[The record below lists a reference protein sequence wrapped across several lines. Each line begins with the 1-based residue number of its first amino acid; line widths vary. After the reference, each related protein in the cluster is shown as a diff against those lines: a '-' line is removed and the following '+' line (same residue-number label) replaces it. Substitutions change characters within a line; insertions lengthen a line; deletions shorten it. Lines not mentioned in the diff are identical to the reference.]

1 MKSFNVLVALLVL
14 ILSCHGQ
21 EAEKEIKDKAEVFN
35 DYRLFGA
42 STNAFGAISGD
53 EMMVKYSAMGVTD
66 TVHAKFSAKVISVCQ
81 TRGCWMKL
89 ALKDGQETMVR
100 FKDYEF
106 FMPKDI
112 AGQEVIVDGFAFVEE
127 MKIKEQKHYAKDGGA
142 SEEEIT
148 MIKLPKKTYTFV
160 AEGVL
165 LKE

>member
-14 ILSCHGQ
+14 ILSCNAQ
-21 EAEKEIKDKAEVFN
+21 EGRKKIEDKAEVFH
-35 DYRLFGA
+35 DFRIFGA
-42 STNAFGAISGD
+42 PTNTFGAVSSN
-53 EMMVKYSAMGVTD
+53 EMTAKYGAMAVSD
-66 TVHAKFSAKVISVCQ
+66 TIHAKFGAKVIDVCQ
-81 TRGCWMKL
+81 ARGCWMKL
-89 ALKDGQETMVR
+89 AMQDGQETMVR

-127 MKIKEQKHYAKDGGA
+127 MSVDDQRHYAKDGGA
-142 SEEEIT
+142 SEEEIAK
-148 MIKLPKKTYTFV
+148 IKLPKKTYTFI